1 MQITSYVLIKKNV
14 LETLR
19 MVFKMEQLLLLRNI
33 LTTCMQV
40 SAHFHVLISR
50 EENNQSQNMFDM
62 SLAAFN

>member
-33 LTTCMQV
+33 LTTCTQV
-40 SAHFHVLISR
+40 SVHFHVLISR
-50 EENNQSQNMFDM
+50 KENNQSQNMFNVP
-62 SLAAFN
+62 LAAFN